1 VHYANII
8 FEEAKIEPKI
18 ELEVDNYD
26 DPLMIEEERYIPR
39 SQVNLTQ
46 GVRTEEIDFIV
57 PERELA
63 D

>member
-39 SQVNLTQ
+39 SQVNLT
-46 GVRTEEIDFIV
+46 
-57 PERELA
+57 
-63 D
+63 